1 MAQTF
6 DMVYH
11 VGMARAFT
19 LYGPAAGE
27 WIRAQNGV
35 KAVTDDERALR
46 IATLVHRNMGKGAET
61 QVAIDLIKRV
71 ASEGLESVADLCTAK
86 PKGTAA

>member
-1 MAQTF
+1 
-6 DMVYH
+6 
-11 VGMARAFT
+11 MARAFDVMYHVCMAKMFT

-27 WIRAQNGV
+27 WIRAQEGI

-46 IATLVHRNMGKGAET
+46 IATLVYRNTGKGAET
-61 QVAIDLIKRV
+61 RVAFDLIKRV

-86 PKGTAA
+86 PKWSAA

>member
-1 MAQTF
+1 
-6 DMVYH
+6 
-11 VGMARAFT
+11 MARAFDVMYHVCMAKTFT

-27 WIRAQNGV
+27 WIRAQEGV

-46 IATLVHRNMGKGAET
+46 IATLVYRNMGKGAET
-61 QVAIDLIKRV
+61 RVAIDLIKRV

-86 PKGTAA
+86 PKGSAA